1 MLGVFSGVQ
10 RFRFNEDVLCWDIKK
25 GELLSRW
32 RDENCN
38 SQVTAIAQSRTDK
51 DVFAVGYDD
60 GSIRLW
66 DSRIAEPVA
75 SVREELA
82 AAGLRTHANVEEL
95 LAAGGA
101 DAALIA
107 APTDLHVEL
116 VAELAAAGL
125 PILCEKP
132 CGLRPV

>member
-1 MLGVFSGVQ
+1 VTSG
-10 RFRFNEDVLCWDIKK
+10 D
-25 GELLSRW
+25 
-32 RDENCN
+32 
-38 SQVTAIAQSRTDK
+38 QVR
-51 DVFAVGYDD
+51 VAVVGA
-60 GSIRLW
+60 GRME
-66 DSRIAEPVA
+66 RIHLRALAAARGAAPAAVAEPVA